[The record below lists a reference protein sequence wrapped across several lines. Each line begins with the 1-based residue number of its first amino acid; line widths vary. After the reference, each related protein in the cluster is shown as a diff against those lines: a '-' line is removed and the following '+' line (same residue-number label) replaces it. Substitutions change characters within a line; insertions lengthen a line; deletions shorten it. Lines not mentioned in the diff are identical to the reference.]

1 MPKLPYKRDMQELFC
16 REYIKDEKF
25 NATQAAIRAGYAPN
39 SAPEQASRLLTKG
52 KVKQRIAELM
62 QARNKRMDI
71 DADYVLARLIEID
84 ELDVSDILTDSMT
97 DFKPISEWPKAWR
110 TSISGIDLMTIA
122 NKGDESF
129 ESIVKKIKWPD
140 KTKVLELIGKHIDVS
155 AFSENHTIRAI
166 GELTPWSA
174 VNASSDELDEQETDG

>member
-16 REYIKDEKF
+16 REYVKDEKF
-25 NATQAAIRAGYAPN
+25 NATQAAIRAGYSPK
-39 SAPEQASRLLTKG
+39 SAQMQGSRLLSKAM
-52 KVKQRIAELM
+52 VQRRIAELM
-62 QARNKRMDI
+62 QARNKRMDV

-84 ELDVSDILTDSMT
+84 ELDVSDILEDDML
-97 DFKPISEWPKAWR
+97 DFKPINKWPKAWR

-140 KTKVLELIGKHIDVS
+140 KTKVLELIGKHVDVS
-155 AFSENHTIRAI
+155 AFAENHTIRAI
-166 GELTPWSA
+166 GELTPWSD
-174 VNASSDELDEQETDG
+174 VNASSDELNDQDD